1 MEYVK
6 KGGLAAIGGSFA
18 LFVSGRE
25 MEASSSRQ
33 TFDLNWTYD
42 AYHHTTFALNP
53 SNEVAA
59 RNPSLANAYSMK
71 MLHLGGISLQTAMYK
86 PYEET
91 RLESLIFAPVKIKNT
106 LEAPAVCTRVGQEY
120 LGFLGDVNG
129 EICSTNTLLAM
140 LGCVDT
146 PNIPL
151 APPEPPNTTI
161 KRGEY
166 RKGFMQLWV
175 IAISQKVHSRRRRG
189 IPSYP

>member
-1 MEYVK
+1 M
-6 KGGLAAIGGSFA
+6 AAIGGSFA
-18 LFVSGRE
+18 LFVSGHG

-33 TFDLNWTYD
+33 TFDLNWTYG
-42 AYHHTTFALNP
+42 AYVHHTTFALNP

-59 RNPSLANAYSMK
+59 RNPSLAKDYSMK

-86 PYEET
+86 PYEES

-106 LEAPAVCTRVGQEY
+106 LEGPAVCTRVGQGY

-151 APPEPPNTTI
+151 APPAPPTTTI

-175 IAISQKVHSRRRRG
+175 IAISPQKVHSRRRRG
-189 IPSYP
+189 IPPYP